1 MNQVAEAASLKEV
14 CLLEGLDFFENV
26 MLEVVVEDDPLEN
39 GHDALDRLLEL
50 GGKFDVE
57 GTSCSFFRANDQV
70 EGKGYHL
77 L

>member
-1 MNQVAEAASLKEV
+1 MNQVVEAASLKEV
-14 CLLEGLDFFENV
+14 GLLEGLDFFENV
-26 MLEVVVEDDPLEN
+26 MPEVVIEDDPLED

-50 GGKFDVE
+50 GGKFDVKR
-57 GTSCSFFRANDQV
+57 TSCSFFRANDQV